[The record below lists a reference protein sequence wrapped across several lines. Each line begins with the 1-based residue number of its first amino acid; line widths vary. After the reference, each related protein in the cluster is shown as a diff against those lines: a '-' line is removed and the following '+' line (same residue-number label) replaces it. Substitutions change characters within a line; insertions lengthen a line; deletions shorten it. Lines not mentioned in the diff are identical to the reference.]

1 MKKILGT
8 ALGIL
13 AMLSICSTAAANKV
27 FKGYLTG
34 KDCASHSMLCPLD
47 HKDKGMETVVL
58 LSEDGKSV
66 YLLKGVDNKNLQM
79 HYNHIVQVEGKL
91 TGDVIDVEKI
101 SHMGIGTDGKVIG
114 GGGTGQ

>member
-1 MKKILGT
+1 MKKMFGT

-13 AMLSICSTAAANKV
+13 VILSICSAASANKV

-47 HKDKGMETVVL
+47 HKDAGIEAMVL

-66 YLLKGVDNKNLQM
+66 YRLSGVDNKNLQM

-101 SHMGIGTDGKVIG
+101 SHINIGTDGKVIG
-114 GGGTGQ
+114 GGGVEQ

>member
-1 MKKILGT
+1 MNKISGM
-8 ALGIL
+8 ALGIITI
-13 AMLSICSTAAANKV
+13 LSICSTAAADV

-58 LSEDGKSV
+58 LSEDGKLV

-79 HYNHIVQVEGKL
+79 HYNHIVQVEGQL

-101 SHMGIGTDGKVIG
+101 SHINIGTDGKVIG